1 MTIMTDK
8 ILNSVKLPQ
17 ITTEFARFD
26 GRRKKYVLLNT
37 LNELTA
43 TDEQKIE
50 YARYQ
55 LLADLQ
61 TEWEKLRFKMPGNM
75 NWLQSTAKYFRQ
87 ALGLYNRQFIFID
100 KEYNFLNSNYQYW
113 GSSLEAFQTH
123 LEANVQPISTAGF
136 KDFRTFT
143 IEHVKKLSKTEKE
156 VTQAWATVAE
166 FISYQNTHY
175 MLAEHYYPAL
185 IPPKRVKLNHL
196 TISQNWVTEGKKLN
210 RIIYAVNA
218 HWRRTAEYTND
229 EILGWLLYSGIVYG
243 GINDPL
249 LLAGWLRALIDD
261 QIYPFIKERVYLSI
275 RYQQTGYGNE
285 RIEDSK
291 MYNTKQVVLDL
302 VSQCWLMRYKAQS
315 SNAENLNPLKPITP
329 KQVKG
334 YVFAALSPVIAPLS
348 IEMPTLS
355 KLLMYACYHWE
366 ILDNVS
372 IDQASASILRG
383 KHNHTGLMTTD
394 FKKYLNVKYKNSISH
409 SQYDLNDI
417 LKLKIESSNVI
428 ENTLDDKQVS
438 EISVRKSDLIQSLS
452 KDFKHNE
459 KYSNQKSRY
468 NSTSL
473 IQRLEKTLKQ
483 YNALNEKIIIKWT
496 LSLINQD
503 KPPSYRTILHY
514 VKAIGYEWLYFT
526 ENQALQDWTVEDFE
540 ELYDD
545 IFEYKELERKNTN
558 LSYSAK
564 LFQRMHR
571 FAVKEF
577 ELAPVVIEQ
586 ARSNRRVRSE
596 LVSPQAYHVIIKQI
610 LESVDVLER
619 EMFAL
624 LFILVYRTGMRKKE
638 LLGLRYI
645 DIEGLSY
652 NKPSILVRPNK
663 YRSTKTQGSIRR
675 IAVFALLRPAEL
687 EFFMNFIESNIGNN
701 SNKFIFTLSSA
712 HQPIDDHVP
721 LQLLK
726 QVLEDIS
733 IANEASSFTFHA
745 FRHTAVSNLSL
756 VLNGRQELIEAL
768 TDYSTEDIRRIK
780 EGLLGVHTEGSD
792 RWYALSGLMGHLSPK
807 RSFEYYNHIAT
818 LMATYEL
825 SFADIHLPLKTVN
838 NITGI
843 SNKRLVENKAVIDS
857 ERLKLTSI
865 RKLLFKSTIKGMRR
879 SPCFAIEEIRQQL
892 LDYDLSTESQD
903 LFRRYG
909 INKLELFL
917 NASDTLSSLKEAAH
931 LTRISE
937 DDANILIKRAHQVTM
952 LITKHSRPRFV
963 RIGESGKPLFSP
975 LRIQHQSDFRM
986 LSILQHSAR
995 RMRKDN
1001 FADWQ
1006 WFIAICSQ
1014 RLTTTTPSIS
1024 FLENDKDGML
1034 RFVTLAKK
1042 LLPAKNWLV
1051 TSSERLLSE
1060 YLDQEIFEGMR
1071 SYYREGTTTIH
1082 IGIVNRDTRDNQE
1095 RWKYSP
1101 LLRFF
1106 VHMMMVCDERVT
1118 IK

>member
-1 MTIMTDK
+1 M
-8 ILNSVKLPQ
+8 PQ
-17 ITTEFARFD
+17 ITTEFAKFD
-26 GRRKKYVLLNT
+26 GRRKKFVLLNT
-37 LNELTA
+37 LDESTA

-75 NWLQSTAKYFRQ
+75 TWLQSTAKYFRQ

-113 GSSLEAFQTH
+113 GSSLNAFQAQLT
-123 LEANVQPISTAGF
+123 ANVQPISRAGF
-136 KDFRTFT
+136 ENFRTFT

-166 FISYQNTHY
+166 FISYQNTNY
-175 MLAEHYYPAL
+175 MLAEHYYSEL
-185 IPPKRVKLNHL
+185 IPPKRSKLNPL

-210 RIIYAVNA
+210 RIIDAVNA
-218 HWRRTAEYTND
+218 HWSRTAEYTND

-243 GINDPL
+243 GINDSL
-249 LLAGWLRALIDD
+249 LLAGWLQALIDD
-261 QIYPFIKERVYLSI
+261 QAYPFIKERVYLSI

-285 RIEDSK
+285 RIEDGK
-291 MYNTKQVVLDL
+291 DIYNTKQVILDL
-302 VSQCWLMRYKAQS
+302 VSQCWLVRYKAQN
-315 SNAENLNPLKPITP
+315 SNAATPNLLKPVTQ
-329 KQVKG
+329 KQIKA
-334 YVFAALSPVIAPLS
+334 YVFTALSPVIEPLT
-348 IEMPTLS
+348 IEVPTFS
-355 KLLMYACYHWE
+355 SLLMHASYHWE
-366 ILDNVS
+366 MLDNVS

-394 FKKYLNVKYKNSISH
+394 FEKYLNVNYKNSISH

-417 LKLKIESSNVI
+417 LKLKIVAPNIV
-428 ENTLDDKQVS
+428 ENTLDDKKVS
-438 EISVRKSDLIQSLS
+438 EISVRKSDLIQFLS
-452 KDFKHNE
+452 KDFKNYKGKSKKEDE
-459 KYSNQKSRY
+459 KSIDPYLTFVKKLRKRY
-468 NSTSL
+468 
-473 IQRLEKTLKQ
+473 EQ
-483 YNALNEKIIIKWT
+483 YNALNEKIIIKWAI
-496 LSLINQD
+496 SLINPKD
-503 KPPSYRTILHY
+503 KPSSVNILHY
-514 VKAIGYEWLYFT
+514 IKTIGYEWLYFT
-526 ENQALQDWTVEDFE
+526 ENQALQDWTEEDFE
-540 ELYDD
+540 EMYDD
-545 IFEYKELERKNTN
+545 IFEYKELERKVTE

-571 FAVKEF
+571 FAVNEF
-577 ELAPVVIEQ
+577 GLAPVVIEQ

-596 LVSPQAYHVIIKQI
+596 LVSPQAYHAIIEQI

-645 DIEGLSY
+645 DIEGLSH
-652 NKPSILVRPNK
+652 NQPSIIVRPNK

-675 IAVFALLRPAEL
+675 IAVFALLGPAEL
-687 EFFMNFIESNIGNN
+687 EFFTNFIESNIGNN
-701 SNKFIFTLSSA
+701 PNKFIFTLSSA
-712 HQPIDDHVP
+712 HQPVDDHVP

-726 QVLEDIS
+726 QILNDICVADADEP
-733 IANEASSFTFHA
+733 ISFTFHA

-768 TDYSTEDIRRIK
+768 TDYSTEDTRRIK

-792 RWYALSGLMGHLSPK
+792 RWYALSGIMGHLLPK
-807 RSFEYYNHIAT
+807 RSLEYYNHIAT

-843 SNKRLVENKAVIDS
+843 TNKRLKENNALINEEQLGLISV
-857 ERLKLTSI
+857 RA
-865 RKLLFKSTIKGMRR
+865 LLFKQIIEGARK
-879 SPCFAIEEIRQQL
+879 SPRFAIEETKQQL
-892 LDYDLSTESQD
+892 LDYDLTTESPD

-917 NASDTLSSLKEAAH
+917 NASDTLLSLKEAAH
-931 LTRISE
+931 LAQISE
-937 DDANILIKRAHQVTM
+937 DDAYILIKRAHQITTLM
-952 LITKHSRPRFV
+952 TKHSRPRFV
-963 RIGESGKPLFSP
+963 RVGESGKSLFSP

-986 LSILQHSAR
+986 LSILQHSAH
-995 RMRKDN
+995 RMREDN

-1006 WFIAICSQ
+1006 WFITICSQ
-1014 RLTTTTPSIS
+1014 RLTVTTPSIS
-1024 FLENDKDGML
+1024 FLENDKDDML

-1051 TSSERLLSE
+1051 TSNESLLSE
-1060 YLDQEIFEGMR
+1060 YLEQEVFEGMR

-1095 RWKYSP
+1095 KWKYSP

-1106 VHMMMVCDERVT
+1106 IHMMMVCDEQLT
-1118 IK
+1118 IE